1 MRRFL
6 FYAFSAILFLTLL
19 AQSQSAQSQSSSAL
33 DLIAEVNAFRASHD
47 LAPYV
52 IDPGLMTFAQAHS
65 EYQAS
70 IGKFTHARADG
81 SQPADYGVFENIGGG
96 LNASASHMVNRQWAD
111 YWHTHTMIGF
121 TESYVGAGAAWD
133 GSVVFYTLVVRRTG
147 GFTHIQP
154 TAAPPGSTPGAGQ
167 STSVVEIP
175 ITTSTP
181 NPDGSMQHRVAPGQ
195 TLWSIAELYGVNVAD
210 LIALNGLNA
219 NNPVIYAGRDL
230 IIRAA
235 HTPTPTPTL
244 TETPT
249 PSPTATATRHP
260 TRTPRLTVTPV
271 PERVVQQAVETT
283 LNNRYL
289 AIGVTLTIGIA
300 LFLLVTFGIK
310 DKK

>member
-6 FYAFSAILFLTLL
+6 FYAFAAVLFLALL
-19 AQSQSAQSQSSSAL
+19 PHTKTVHSQDSSAL
-33 DLIAEVNAFRASHD
+33 DLIAEVNAFRAKHD

-70 IGKFTHARADG
+70 IGKFTHTRADG
-81 SQPADYGVFENIGGG
+81 SQPADYGIFENIGGG

-121 TESYVGAGAAWD
+121 TEGFVGAGAAWD

-147 GFTHIQP
+147 GFTNFQS
-154 TAAPPGSTPGAGQ
+154 TAAPAGSTPGAGQ
-167 STSVVEIP
+167 STVVVIP
-175 ITTSTP
+175 AATSTP
-181 NPDGSMQHRVAPGQ
+181 NSDGSVQHRVSPGQ
-195 TLWSIAELYGVNVAD
+195 TLWSIAEMYDVDVAD

-230 IIRAA
+230 TVRAA

-244 TETPT
+244 TETPA

-260 TRTPRLTVTPV
+260 TRTPRPTLTPV

-289 AIGVTLTIGIA
+289 AIAATLAVGLG